1 MAQRSIERVFL
12 GWERPFLPLACE
24 AWIAHVERERLDPAR
39 CVLVLA
45 GRRAVRRLEEQL
57 ALKAPAHWSPP
68 RIVSEG
74 ELANVLRRER
84 AALAS
89 EWQRALAWREALNA
103 ASAEERA
110 ALWSGAGG
118 SDVAG
123 LARVCARAFDELA
136 REGLDGAQVAAASA
150 PGARERWTAF
160 AALEARYVAALAAR
174 GCIDPAALAR
184 DSVHAE
190 LRDDLDVQLFGL
202 ADPPRALRQVVS
214 RLERVTSFV
223 FAPASEA
230 QGFDE
235 FGGLRAD
242 AWAERALDFSSEAW
256 LVVDGPDDQARAAL
270 EVFARLEP
278 RPRPEQVAIGVPDE
292 DVLPFL
298 ERRLLEAGCEP
309 RWAGGRE
316 LSGSRAAQL
325 VLAALE
331 WLAHGS
337 PEAFARLL
345 AHPDF
350 EALCGGEGGKLGA
363 ALDRF
368 VAAHVPSRIDGE
380 WAEPARSATRAA
392 LELLEN
398 ARRRALELFQPID
411 VGGVATSARWADAL
425 ANWLR
430 TAYGAADLAAR
441 EPRTWRHARSLEAL
455 ANVLDEVREADAGGA
470 GLELD
475 VASLRELFVARLEAL
490 EIPPPPGDGRPLVE
504 LIGWLELVVDD
515 APQLVIT
522 GVQEGSLPTS
532 SNAAGLLSETL
543 RRELGLGHEQRRV
556 ARDVWALCALLAS
569 RERVTL
575 ITGRRNA
582 ARDPLRPSRLVFRCR
597 EDQLVERVRRVWPEH
612 EAQSV
617 PPPGQPTRYRPPFE
631 ARKAPTTLRVTD
643 FGAYLAS
650 PYAFY
655 VQRVLGLTSAAARV
669 LELDPLAFGSLA
681 HEVLETL
688 GRPELRS
695 CSDEARLRAELT
707 GRLDELARL
716 RFGRAPLPAVA
727 LQVEKLRGRLER
739 FARWQAREVAQG
751 WRIVHLE
758 WDAPP
763 FELDGVSIR
772 GRIDRIERHAAS
784 GAWRIVDYKTSD
796 EAQDPLKA
804 HWSATRGWKDLQL
817 PLYRELTRTL
827 CEGGEVELG
836 YVALSR
842 APTDELYAAFAPKP
856 EVLDTALD
864 AARDVIARMR
874 NGEFRELGARRP
886 YDPSLAALCGFDL
899 LDAGDDEPDGEE
911 RP

>member
-74 ELANVLRRER
+74 ELANVVRRER
-84 AALAS
+84 ATLAS
-89 EWQRALAWREALNA
+89 EWQRALAWREALA
-103 ASAEERA
+103 AVSLEQRA

-118 SDVAG
+118 SDIAG

-150 PGARERWTAF
+150 LGARERWTAF
-160 AALEARYVAALAAR
+160 AAVEARYVAALAER

-184 DSVHAE
+184 DSAQAE
-190 LRDDLDVQLFGL
+190 LCEGLDVQLFGL
-202 ADPPRALRQVVS
+202 ADSPRALRQLVR

-230 QGFDE
+230 AGFDE
-235 FGGLRAD
+235 FGALRAD
-242 AWAERALDFSSEAW
+242 AWAERGIEFPSERW

-270 EVFARLEP
+270 EVFARLDP
-278 RPRPEQVAIGVPDE
+278 KPRPEQVAIGVPDE

-309 RWAGGRE
+309 RWAGGRK

-325 VLAALE
+325 VLVALE

-337 PEAFARLL
+337 PEAFSRLL

-350 EALCGGEGGKLGA
+350 ESLCGGAGGELGA

-392 LELLEN
+392 LELLES
-398 ARRRALELFQPID
+398 ARRRALELFQPIG
-411 VGGVATSARWADAL
+411 VGGVATSAQWADAL
-425 ANWLR
+425 SNWLR
-430 TAYGAADLAAR
+430 TAYGSADLAAR
-441 EPRTWRHARSLEAL
+441 EPRAWRHARSLEAL
-455 ANVLDEVREADAGGA
+455 ANVLAEVRDADAGGA

-475 VASLRELFVARLEAL
+475 VASVRELLVARLEAL

-532 SNAAGLLSETL
+532 SNAAGLLSEAL
-543 RRELGLGHEQRRV
+543 RRELGLGHEARRV
-556 ARDVWALCALLAS
+556 ARDVWALSALLAS

-575 ITGRRNA
+575 ISGRRNA
-582 ARDPLRPSRLVFRCR
+582 ARDPLRPSRFVFRCAD
-597 EDQLVERVRRVWPEH
+597 EELVARVRKVWPEH

-631 ARKAPTTLRVTD
+631 PRQAPTTLRVTD
-643 FGAYLAS
+643 FGAYLTS

-655 VQRVLGLTSAAARV
+655 VQRVLGLTSASARV

-681 HEVLETL
+681 HEVLEAL
-688 GRPELRS
+688 GDSALRA
-695 CSDEARLRAELT
+695 CTDESRLRAELT

-763 FELDGVSIR
+763 FELDGVTIR

-796 EAQDPLKA
+796 EPQDPLKV
-804 HWSATRGWKDLQL
+804 HWSAARAWKDLQL
-817 PLYRELTRTL
+817 PLYRELTRPL
-827 CEGGEVELG
+827 CGEGEVELG

-842 APTDELYAAFAPKP
+842 APSDELYAPFSPKP

-864 AARDVIARMR
+864 AAREVIACIRR
-874 NGEFRELGARRP
+874 GEFAEVGARRP
-886 YDPSLAALCGFDL
+886 FDPSLAALCGFDL
-899 LDAGDDEPDGEE
+899 LEGEDDEPEKEDAS
-911 RP
+911 